1 MPNRDPDMAL
11 VIERP
16 TGSITH
22 ECTDETLPA
31 ILERLLP
38 VVPVDADTTWR
49 VVRR

>member
-16 TGSITH
+16 AGVIVH
-22 ECTDETLPA
+22 EVTEATV
-31 ILERLLP
+31 LEVIAR
-38 VVPVDADTTWR
+38 VPIVPLDSVWQ